1 MKIKDIFL
9 IPNIVTLSRLFI
21 TILLFQQYTPKE
33 FSPIILI
40 IIIAII
46 GLSDSLDGIIAWKLN
61 QVSKLGTILDPITDR
76 IVFIL
81 LIIWLSDNFEYIFV
95 LLIFIREGLVSIGG
109 LYVLISKKTL
119 KVSNKGK
126 VGTALIFISLC
137 MSVITN
143 ESLIIFI
150 DIFIIFSVIFYYYV
164 ALEYL
169 YNLIKKNEQRNTTD
183 WRIFIFKSKY

>member
-21 TILLFQQYTPKE
+21 TILLFQQYTPRD

-46 GLSDSLDGIIAWKLN
+46 GLSDSLDGIIARKLN

-81 LIIWLSDNFEYIFV
+81 LIIWLSDNFEFIFV

>member
-21 TILLFQQYTPKE
+21 TILLFQQYTPRE

-46 GLSDSLDGIIAWKLN
+46 GLSDSLDGIIARKLN

-81 LIIWLSDNFEYIFV
+81 LIIWLSDNFEFIFV
-95 LLIFIREGLVSIGG
+95 LLIFIRECLVSIGG

-183 WRIFIFKSKY
+183 